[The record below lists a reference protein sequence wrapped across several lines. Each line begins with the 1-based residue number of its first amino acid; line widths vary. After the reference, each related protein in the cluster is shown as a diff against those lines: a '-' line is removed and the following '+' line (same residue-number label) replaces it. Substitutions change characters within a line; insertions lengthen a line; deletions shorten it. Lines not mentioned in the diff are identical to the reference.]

1 MKWHK
6 DSEGFK
12 HSGYIS
18 SAFESS
24 CHFKETQTENHRCV
38 LWVRISVEACPA
50 FQWAKRVQG
59 QEVLIM
65 TSEDPQTDAHLLYI
79 FSWSKI

>member
-1 MKWHK
+1 MKQHR
-6 DSEGFK
+6 DPEGFK
-12 HSGYIS
+12 HSGYFS

-38 LWVRISVEACPA
+38 LWVWISVGAYPA
-50 FQWAKRVQG
+50 FQGAKRIQG

-65 TSEDPQTDAHLLYI
+65 TSEDPQIDAHLLYI
-79 FSWSKI
+79 FS